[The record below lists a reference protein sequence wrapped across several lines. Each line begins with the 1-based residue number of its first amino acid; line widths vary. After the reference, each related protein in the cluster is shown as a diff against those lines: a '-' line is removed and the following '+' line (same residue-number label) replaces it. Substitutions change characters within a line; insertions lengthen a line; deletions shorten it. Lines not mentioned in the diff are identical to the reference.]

1 MYSGV
6 ELRHLRSLAAL
17 RDSDTMLEAAE
28 RIYLTQSALSHQL
41 KDLEDR
47 LGCRLFI
54 RKTRPVRFTAAG
66 RRVLQLADEVLP
78 LMRRATWDLDRLA
91 GGESGRLFVAIEC
104 HSCLA
109 WLLPAIDAYRKEWP
123 EIDLDISSGFN
134 FEPLP
139 ALRRGDLDL
148 VVTSNKDEKGG
159 LAYLPMFGY
168 EMQAVMAVDHP
179 LASKKWLAPED
190 FSEETLISYPVDR
203 SRMDLLT
210 HFLDPAGVKPVRVRM
225 SQLTAMMMQQVASG
239 RGHQLAAE
247 LGAARVHRARVRG
260 GAVAGGGRR
269 LAGPVCGGAPRTA
282 IRAVRQGLRGG
293 HQEDLP

>member
-17 RDSDTMLEAAE
+17 RDSDTMLAAAE

-210 HFLDPAGVKPVRVRM
+210 HFLDPAGVEARTGADVPTHRHDDAAGGER
-225 SQLTAMMMQQVASG
+225 A
-239 RGHQLAAE
+239 GHQLAAE